1 VPSPASLTTLS
12 CSDAANSG
20 KGLIGEFT
28 DQCNNRYTV
37 YCGRDT
43 TPGQSDSTSAA
54 NINDCM
60 LKCDA
65 FPKCSAAVLVGNT
78 CYFKTSFV
86 GLVTTDVG
94 ANTAALVRFVPPNPK
109 YVAPVAASGGGC
121 GKALPSNITTNGPS
135 AQFGTTPSDGIP
147 RTYLVHIP
155 QYYDINK
162 ASPIIFGFHGNRGT
176 AEGIQDQTG
185 FNDASL
191 NPYAIAVYVQ
201 GVGSDAAGYES
212 HPDYGSSAPPGTFNN
227 RIRDREFLTQLVRS
241 MQDTFCIDS
250 TRIFAAGHSNGG
262 GFCGV
267 IACDREL
274 SKTFAAIAPNSGAF
288 YSANATGTPGVTP
301 DNVITDTPVQ
311 IRCDPGRT
319 DMAIFETH
327 GTAEIQ
333 IKYDGDTNH
342 NGIIMPTI
350 PHWLDAWAKRQGM
363 SPNPSSTNPAA
374 KATLMQWANPAGG
387 ELGRLQHLKLEG
399 GEHSWPNGQGNAP
412 INLSPYIMDFYR
424 WPNPNN
430 PPPTVSSTVSS
441 TASSTSSL
449 SASSSSSS
457 LVYSNSSSS
466 LVASSTSSS
475 LTNSSSSTAPT
486 SVSRSIFL
494 F

>member
-1 VPSPASLTTLS
+1 
-12 CSDAANSG
+12 
-20 KGLIGEFT
+20 
-28 DQCNNRYTV
+28 
-37 YCGRDT
+37 
-43 TPGQSDSTSAA
+43 
-54 NINDCM
+54 M

-65 FPKCSAAVLVGNT
+65 FPRCGAAVLDGTT
-78 CYFKTSFV
+78 CYFKTSFA
-86 GLVTTDVG
+86 GLVSDNQAG
-94 ANTAALVRFVPPNPK
+94 NKAALVR
-109 YVAPVAASGGGC
+109 YVAPNPNYVPPVAATNGGC
-121 GKALPSNITTNGPS
+121 GKALPSNISANGPS
-135 AQFGTTPSDGIP
+135 VQFGMTPSDGIP

-162 ASPIIFGFHGNRGT
+162 ASPIIFGFHGNGGT
-176 AEGIQDQTG
+176 AGGIQDQTG
-185 FNDASL
+185 FNDGVL

-201 GVGSDAAGYES
+201 GVGSGQAGYES
-212 HPDYGSSAPPGTFNN
+212 HPGYGSSAPPGTFNN
-227 RIRDREFLTQLVRS
+227 GIRDREFLKQLVRS

-250 TRIFAAGHSNGG
+250 TRLFAAGHSNGG

-267 IACDREL
+267 TACDREL

-311 IRCDPGRT
+311 IPCDPGRT

-327 GTAEIQ
+327 GTADTQ
-333 IKYDGDTNH
+333 IRYDGDTNH

-374 KATLMQWANPAGG
+374 KATLMRWVNPAGG
-387 ELGRLQHLKLEG
+387 ELGRLEHLKLEG
-399 GEHSWPNGQGNAP
+399 WEHSWPNGQGNAP
-412 INLSPYIMDFYR
+412 INLSPYIMDFFYH

-430 PPPTVSSTVSS
+430 SPPSTSSVTSSTVSS
-441 TASSTSSL
+441 TASSTSS
-449 SASSSSSS
+449 STVSSGS
-457 LVYSNSSSS
+457 LTYSKSSSS